1 MKQSATESVGDGAAW
16 LLAALGV
23 TFSSSQY
30 FGGLFFAMA
39 CAMITRHWFPERDRR
54 EVWIT
59 LLAAFLVSTIG
70 SQFAV
75 WMWPSIEHFPV
86 QMLMAILGLGSRVIV
101 TIIMKIMLRTEAR
114 SDELANKIIDKGI
127 GK

>member
-39 CAMITRHWFPERDRR
+39 CAMITRHWFPEKDRR

-59 LLAAFLVSTIG
+59 LLAAFIVSTIG
-70 SQFAV
+70 AQILI
-75 WMWPSIEHFPV
+75 WKWPSIEHFPV
-86 QMLMAILGLGSRVIV
+86 QMLMALLGLSSRVIV
-101 TIIMKIMLRTEAR
+101 TLIMKVMLRTEAR
-114 SDELANKIIDKGI
+114 SDELAEKIIDKGI
-127 GK
+127 SK